1 MNTNRR
7 LFLASAVTAP
17 LLASDAI
24 LAADAAAKSN
34 CLDAKQMEQWERLR
48 TDWPWLARYREENA
62 ALLASQ
68 TQVDVVFMGDSITEG
83 WSQKIPAL
91 FSQGR
96 VNRGI
101 SGQTTPQMLVRFR
114 ADVIELK
121 PRVVHIMAGTNDIAG
136 NTGPS
141 TPEMMQA
148 NLMSMVEVA
157 QAHKI
162 AVILA
167 SIPPASRFPWRPGLE
182 TAEKIAAM
190 NAWLK
195 GYAAGRGIVHAD
207 YYAAMATESGGM
219 KPGLANDE
227 VHPTAQGYEVMNPI
241 AETAI
246 REALKERL

>member
-1 MNTNRR
+1 MQE
-7 LFLASAVTAP
+7 V
-17 LLASDAI
+17 
-24 LAADAAAKSN
+24 
-34 CLDAKQMEQWERLR
+34 ERLR

-62 ALLASQ
+62 ALLAAK
-68 TQVDVVFMGDSITEG
+68 TQIDVVFMGDSITEG
-83 WSQKIPAL
+83 WSQKTPAL

-114 ADVIELK
+114 PDVIELK

-148 NLMSMVEVA
+148 NLMSMVELA

-190 NAWLK
+190 NEWLK

-207 YYAAMATESGGM
+207 YYAAMANESGGM

-227 VHPTAQGYEVMNPI
+227 VHPTAEGYEVMNPI

-246 REALKERL
+246 REARKERL

>member
-1 MNTNRR
+1 MNSNRR
-7 LFLASAVTAP
+7 LFLASAATAP
-17 LLASDAI
+17 LIASDVVF
-24 LAADAAAKSN
+24 AADAASRSN
-34 CLDAKQMEQWERLR
+34 CLDAKQMQEVERLR

-83 WSQKIPAL
+83 WSQKTPVL

-101 SGQTTPQMLVRFR
+101 GGQTTPQMLVRFR
-114 ADVIELK
+114 PDVIELK

-141 TPEMMQA
+141 TSEMMQA
-148 NLMSMVEVA
+148 NLMCMVELA
-157 QAHKI
+157 QAHNI

-167 SIPPASRFPWRPGLE
+167 SIPPARRFPWRPGLE
-182 TAEKIAAM
+182 TAEKIGAM
-190 NAWLK
+190 NKWLK
-195 GYAAGRGIVHAD
+195 GYAARRGIVHAD

-241 AETAI
+241 AEAAM
-246 REALKERL
+246 REALG

>member
-7 LFLASAVTAP
+7 LFLAGAATAP
-17 LLASDAI
+17 LLSADVVF
-24 LAADAAAKSN
+24 AADAADRSN
-34 CLDAKQMEQWERLR
+34 CLDAKQMEQWDRLR
-48 TDWPWLARYREENA
+48 TDWPWLARYREKNA

-83 WSQKIPAL
+83 WSQKTPAL

-101 SGQTTPQMLVRFR
+101 GGQTTPQMLVRFR
-114 ADVIELK
+114 PDVIDLK

-141 TPEMMQA
+141 TQEMMQA
-148 NLMSMVEVA
+148 NLMCMVELA

-167 SIPPASRFPWRPGLE
+167 SIPPARRFPWRPGLE

-190 NAWLK
+190 NEWLK

-207 YYAAMATESGGM
+207 YYAAMANESGGM

-227 VHPTAQGYEVMNPI
+227 VHPTAQGYVVMNPI
-241 AETAI
+241 AEAAI
-246 REALKERL
+246 REALG